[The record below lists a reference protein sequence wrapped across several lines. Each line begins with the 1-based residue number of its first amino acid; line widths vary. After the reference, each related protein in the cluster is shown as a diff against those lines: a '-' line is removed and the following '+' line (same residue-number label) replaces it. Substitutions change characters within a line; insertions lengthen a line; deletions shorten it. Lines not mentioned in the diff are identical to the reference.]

1 MELLSPQIA
10 TEDQEIW
17 LEFIKRDIPQ
27 WETYDLPEKSNN
39 WYEVYCDL
47 REIVQRSLDA
57 DAEKMKMAIDGIQS
71 ERARLTPKIISGT
84 RARRIGGIGPSF
96 RQRVVSSAAAP
107 RKSTIF
113 TPQRRNTSLAMP
125 TKHLN
130 TRATQVRQA
139 PRSLIEEHRRPVE
152 PPKRENDARAPVAPG
167 RVKQGSSQ
175 TVDNKGPSLAE
186 REARLRS
193 LTSGKPMPHG
203 AGEIRKVPVKEAS
216 SPAKKPIPK
225 RQATSPPPQASPT
238 SSSYYSP
245 QPSATGDA
253 ASEST
258 STTAPR
264 PAVVRKR
271 PDDVFIRP
279 KRKRVF

>member
-10 TEDQEIW
+10 AEDQEIW

-27 WETYDLPEKSNN
+27 WETYDLPEKTNS

-47 REIVQRSLDA
+47 REMVQRSLDA

-96 RQRVVSSAAAP
+96 RQRVVSNAAP

-152 PPKRENDARAPVAPG
+152 QPPKRSENDRAPIAPG
-167 RVKQGSSQ
+167 RFKQGSSAQ
-175 TVDNKGPSLAE
+175 VDNKGASLAE
-186 REARLRS
+186 REARLRA
-193 LTSGKPMPHG
+193 LTSGNPMPHG
-203 AGEIRKVPVKEAS
+203 AGEIRKVPVSQAS

-225 RQATSPPPQASPT
+225 RQATSPPPQANPA
-238 SSSYYSP
+238 SSSYSP
-245 QPSATGDA
+245 QPSAAGD
-253 ASEST
+253 ST
-258 STTAPR
+258 SDSLSATAPR

>member
-1 MELLSPQIA
+1 MELLSPHIA
-10 TEDQEIW
+10 SEDQEIW
-17 LEFIKRDIPQ
+17 LEIIKRDIPQ
-27 WETYDLPEKSNN
+27 WDTYDLPERTTK

-47 REIVQRSLDA
+47 REMVQRSLDA

-96 RQRVVSSAAAP
+96 RQRVVNAQP

-113 TPQRRNTSLAMP
+113 TPQRRNNSLAMP

-130 TRATQVRQA
+130 TRASQVRQA
-139 PRSLIEEHRRPVE
+139 PRSLIEDHLVPVSA
-152 PPKRENDARAPVAPG
+152 PKRDEAKGPIAPG
-167 RVKQGSSQ
+167 RAQG
-175 TVDNKGPSLAE
+175 DGKGSALAE
-186 REARLRS
+186 REARLRA

-203 AGEIRKVPVKEAS
+203 AGEIRKVPVTSREAD

-225 RQATSPPPQASPT
+225 RQATSPPPT
-238 SSSYYSP
+238 SSYTP
-245 QPSATGDA
+245 QLVATGDSA
-253 ASEST
+253 ADSIPMN
-258 STTAPR
+258 APR

-271 PDDVFIRP
+271 QDDIFIRP
-279 KRKRVF
+279 KRKRVL